1 LNAQTSQAQNLKSLA
16 DLKPKTPAT
25 NQWRGPFFLTL
36 AISNTLK
43 QRSLM
48 NTENSDSSPN
58 QSLGSTQAKQIEI
71 QTILHQ
77 LIRMLAIEIA
87 NKIKSTQT

>member
-1 LNAQTSQAQNLKSLA
+1 
-16 DLKPKTPAT
+16 
-25 NQWRGPFFLTL
+25 
-36 AISNTLK
+36 
-43 QRSLM
+43 M
-48 NTENSDSSPN
+48 NTENSDRSPN
-58 QSLGSTQAKQIEI
+58 QSQDPTQAKQTEI

>member
-1 LNAQTSQAQNLKSLA
+1 
-16 DLKPKTPAT
+16 
-25 NQWRGPFFLTL
+25 
-36 AISNTLK
+36 
-43 QRSLM
+43 M

-58 QSLGSTQAKQIEI
+58 QSQETTQAKQTEI

-77 LIRMLAIEIA
+77 LIRMIAIEIA

>member
-1 LNAQTSQAQNLKSLA
+1 
-16 DLKPKTPAT
+16 
-25 NQWRGPFFLTL
+25 
-36 AISNTLK
+36 
-43 QRSLM
+43 M

-58 QSLGSTQAKQIEI
+58 QSLETTKAKQTEI

>member
-1 LNAQTSQAQNLKSLA
+1 
-16 DLKPKTPAT
+16 
-25 NQWRGPFFLTL
+25 
-36 AISNTLK
+36 
-43 QRSLM
+43 M
-48 NTENSDSSPN
+48 NTENLDNS
-58 QSLGSTQAKQIEI
+58 QSLETTQAKQDEI

>member
-1 LNAQTSQAQNLKSLA
+1 
-16 DLKPKTPAT
+16 
-25 NQWRGPFFLTL
+25 
-36 AISNTLK
+36 
-43 QRSLM
+43 M

-58 QSLGSTQAKQIEI
+58 QSPETTQAKQTEI

>member
-1 LNAQTSQAQNLKSLA
+1 
-16 DLKPKTPAT
+16 
-25 NQWRGPFFLTL
+25 
-36 AISNTLK
+36 
-43 QRSLM
+43 M
-48 NTENSDSSPN
+48 NTENSNSSPN
-58 QSLGSTQAKQIEI
+58 QSLEPTQTKQDEI

>member
-1 LNAQTSQAQNLKSLA
+1 MNNETSDNSPSESLE
-16 DLKPKTPAT
+16 T
-25 NQWRGPFFLTL
+25 
-36 AISNTLK
+36 S
-43 QRSLM
+43 
-48 NTENSDSSPN
+48 
-58 QSLGSTQAKQIEI
+58 QAKQIEI